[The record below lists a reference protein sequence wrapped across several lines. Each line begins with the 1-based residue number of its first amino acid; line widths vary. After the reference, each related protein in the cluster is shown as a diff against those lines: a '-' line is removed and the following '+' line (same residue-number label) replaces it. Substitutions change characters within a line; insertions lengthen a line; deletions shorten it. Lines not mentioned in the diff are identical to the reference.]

1 MDSPADASASRAGQ
15 EGTMATVKD
24 PVCGM
29 EIDSES
35 AAATSDYEGTTYYF
49 CAVGCK
55 EQFDA
60 EPAKFLGAAAQAT
73 AEEPPARAEPP
84 AAAPEPRKWWQ
95 FWKT

>member
-1 MDSPADASASRAGQ
+1 
-15 EGTMATVKD
+15 MATVKD

-29 EIDSES
+29 EIDPES
-35 AAATSDYEGTTYYF
+35 AAATSDYQGTTYHF

-60 EPAKFLGAAAQAT
+60 EPAKFLAAAPQAA
-73 AEEPPARAEPP
+73 AEEPAPPSAAAEPARMQAP